1 MFKLFKLIEI
11 YNKLKSQTYFF
22 HSRNQKVS
30 LVIQDA
36 RVTQVL
42 FNGPNPSPDDIKDAI
57 NQGAQY
63 IEAEVKKSF
72 GL

>member
-1 MFKLFKLIEI
+1 MFKLFKLVEI

-22 HSRNQKVS
+22 HSRNKKVS

-42 FNGPNPSPDDIKDAI
+42 FNSPNPSPDDVKDAI
-57 NQGAQY
+57 NQGAEY
-63 IEAEVKKSF
+63 IESEVKKSF

>member
-11 YNKLKSQTYFF
+11 YNKLKRQTYSF

-57 NQGAQY
+57 NEGAQY

>member
-1 MFKLFKLIEI
+1 MFKLFRLIEI

-22 HSRNQKVS
+22 HSSNQKVS

-42 FNGPNPSPDDIKDAI
+42 FNDPNPSPEDIKDAI

-63 IEAEVKKSF
+63 IESEVKKNF

>member
-1 MFKLFKLIEI
+1 MFKLFKLVEI

-30 LVIQDA
+30 LIIQDA

-57 NQGAQY
+57 NQGAEQ
-63 IEAEVKKSF
+63 IETEVKKTF

>member
-1 MFKLFKLIEI
+1 MFKLFKLVEI

-42 FNGPNPSPDDIKDAI
+42 LNGPNPSPDDIKDAI
-57 NQGAQY
+57 NQGAEQ
-63 IEAEVKKSF
+63 IETEVKKTF

>member
-1 MFKLFKLIEI
+1 M
-11 YNKLKSQTYFF
+11 
-22 HSRNQKVS
+22 
-30 LVIQDA
+30 VIQDA

-57 NQGAQY
+57 NQGAEQ
-63 IEAEVKKSF
+63 IESEVKKTF

>member
-1 MFKLFKLIEI
+1 MFKLFKLVEI
-11 YNKLKSQTYFF
+11 YNKLKSETYFF

-57 NQGAQY
+57 NQGAEQ
-63 IEAEVKKSF
+63 IETEVKKTF

>member
-1 MFKLFKLIEI
+1 MFKLFKLVEI
-11 YNKLKSQTYFF
+11 YNKLKGQTYFF

-42 FNGPNPSPDDIKDAI
+42 FNCPNPSPDDIKEAI
-57 NQGAQY
+57 NQGAEY
-63 IEAEVKKSF
+63 IESEVKKSF